1 MESFKYEI
9 GMTEEGITEKVK
21 EMITHMKTDEF
32 WLEHGGKAPYFV
44 EGGELMSKYLE
55 ITDSKN
61 IERRDTLI
69 VPYNRVLIANMSRP
83 YIENRKIDKRT
94 VKMVMMSGR
103 EFEVSLAYVET
114 YADIISAVFQ
124 VLTPN
129 KGIRISIVDGER
141 VLSSS
146 RPRLIL
152 TDDSLL
158 TVVLSKGE
166 K

>member
-1 MESFKYEI
+1 MRKYSE
-9 GMTEEGITEKVK
+9 T
-21 EMITHMKTDEF
+21 TD
-32 WLEHGGKAPYFV
+32 W
-44 EGGELMSKYLE
+44 
-55 ITDSKN
+55 KN

-69 VPYNRVLIANMSRP
+69 VPFNRIPQMNMFRP
-83 YIENRKIDKRT
+83 YIANRTIDKRT

-124 VLTPN
+124 FLTPER
-129 KGIRISIVDGER
+129 GIRISILDGER

-158 TVVLSKGE
+158 TVILSKD
-166 K
+166 KK